1 MIEQMRPSRVLL
13 VVLVLLLALG
23 ALWPRRGESPR
34 PALAPA
40 TDAARSGDPMGAAV
54 TAAGAPA
61 TTNGETAR
69 DTATAP
75 PPQRDEVG
83 AGGIFG
89 IVLDHAGQP
98 LAGIQVRL
106 LRIGAPEHERRLAI
120 ADGAGRFAFDD
131 ARGAFTVS
139 IWNALP
145 VSRDVTLAAGE
156 RRFVELRV
164 DEPCVLLTGI
174 VRRGGE
180 VVAGRDVF
188 VRGVDRLGDVE
199 HKDITDERGVFRHL
213 LRPGDYGLW
222 ISGPREAHTM
232 RLHGTELMIDS
243 PGPLRAVDD
252 VTLTGRQTRVRHDIE
267 LPAPVLR
274 VLVVGAAD
282 GSPVQGAVVDVERSR
297 TSGPPRRRVTD
308 RQGVAEFEELEVGEW
323 RVSVT
328 SPWHQPVEVQQTDVR
343 ASALAGEV
351 RFALLAAGQVEV
363 QMEDRDGNH
372 LAPDPSRLR
381 LQLADG
387 GTITAVAHFTASHRR
402 IGVRF
407 LRVPPGRQELWSE
420 DRRDPEGRVEYA
432 PFTPM
437 PPQVFEVRGGERTDV
452 RLVVEPRPEL
462 LVHVVDEDGDA
473 TSASVTVTGAAGPVA
488 PVSEA
493 AAKNGDWSAPVPPG
507 DYTVSIAAPDRPPR
521 LERVTVQDRSVQ
533 HFVRIE

>member
-1 MIEQMRPSRVLL
+1 MRPSRVLL

-213 LRPGDYGLW
+213 LRPGSYSLW
-222 ISGPREAHTM
+222 TSRPRTAELL
-232 RLHGTELMIDS
+232 RLHGTDLVVDA
-243 PGPLRAVDD
+243 PGPRRVVDE
-252 VTLTGRQTRVRHDIE
+252 VTLTGQQARVRRDIE
-267 LPAPVLR
+267 LSAPGLR
-274 VLVVGAAD
+274 VLTVAATD
-282 GSPVQGAVVDVERSR
+282 GSPVHQAIVQLQRPTVREQ
-297 TSGPPRRRVTD
+297 PRRRVTD
-308 RQGVAEFEELEVGEW
+308 PQGVAEFDELEVGGW
-323 RVSVT
+323 HVSVT
-328 SPWHQPVEVQQTDVR
+328 SDWHMPVEGQEIEVR
-343 ASALAGEV
+343 ANELVGELRVALQP
-351 RFALLAAGQVEV
+351 AGQVQV
-363 QMEDRDGNH
+363 RIDDRDGNRLSH
-372 LAPDPSRLR
+372 LDPSRLR
-381 LQLADG
+381 LQLAN
-387 GTITAVAHFTASHRR
+387 GTALQGETQVGKQMELLVLT
-402 IGVRF
+402 F
-407 LRVPPGRQELWSE
+407 LHVPPGRHELHGD
-420 DRRDPEGRVEYA
+420 DRRDATGRVEFA
-432 PFTPM
+432 PCEPIAA
-437 PPQVFEVRGGERTDV
+437 QVIEVRAGERTDV
-452 RLVVEPRPEL
+452 RLVARPRPML
-462 LVHVVDEDGDA
+462 GVRATSDLGDA
-473 TSASVTVTGAAGPVA
+473 IWVTLSVTGPFGIVA
-488 PVSEA
+488 PRSDEA
-493 AAKNGDWSAPVPPG
+493 AAAGNWSSPVPPG
-507 DYTVSIAAPDRPPR
+507 DYTISIAAPDAALRTERIVVLGEDVER
-521 LERVTVQDRSVQ
+521 LIRVD
-533 HFVRIE
+533 